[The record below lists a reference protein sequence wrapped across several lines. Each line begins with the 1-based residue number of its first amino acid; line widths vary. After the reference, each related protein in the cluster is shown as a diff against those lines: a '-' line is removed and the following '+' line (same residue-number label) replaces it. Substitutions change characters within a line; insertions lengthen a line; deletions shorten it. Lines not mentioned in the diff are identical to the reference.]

1 MGASRTRRVAVVY
14 FILQTAAAALALW
27 LSKRFGVAR
36 LAATAVALAPS
47 LPGAYLAWA
56 AYRADR
62 TEAAADTDTK
72 VKSLAAAV
80 AVDEARQRAQ
90 LIGPGAH
97 RIDLTFTHRP
107 EPANNAS
114 GAHAQGSLI
123 DIVSY
128 YQNLRP
134 ARLVITGEP
143 GAGKTLLAV
152 ELILGL
158 LTHPDRNQADMV
170 PVRLSLASWDTS
182 RPLPDWLTDQVHE
195 RFRGRGISRAD
206 ARQLVQGHHILPV
219 LDGLDEMDTATTP
232 VGRRRA
238 LRALQELNSYQDPT
252 GNAPI
257 VLTCRTT
264 QYAELA
270 ALDVRMREA
279 ARIELSPVTPAQATA
294 YLAARST
301 NAARWTAVLDNL
313 TAASGGPLA
322 LGLGTPWRLNLAATA
337 YEERH
342 PDTFAYL
349 RNPADLLSLASP
361 AAVRDHLL
369 ALFLPAATHQHPT
382 CPGRYPPDATHRWLA
397 ALATHLATATP
408 ARAAA
413 GADITLHELWP
424 MAGSRLVRLTD
435 TLVALVFTTL
445 LLHLVPTDYT
455 GVETTLLRGMLA
467 LSCVAA
473 VWAASRAT
481 VPTPRTVQLHRLW
494 SRSHPRQLA
503 AHLVFVVVIG
513 LVVGLV
519 IGGAYGLTVDFT
531 YGVQDGLEGMLTI
544 GLFFGFPYGLAIGLT
559 IRLTERRTGNV
570 APSDPRHPV
579 RDDLA
584 VGLAVGPAIGL
595 VIGLP
600 ALWFGPSIGFVYA
613 LWSWLLYGLEI
624 DLPSGSRSVCTSL
637 PEQAAATSSS
647 SVLLA
652 GNYRPD
658 AEFLPN
664 QALELV
670 VMVVEP

>member
-1 MGASRTRRVAVVY
+1 M
-14 FILQTAAAALALW
+14 
-27 LSKRFGVAR
+27 
-36 LAATAVALAPS
+36 
-47 LPGAYLAWA
+47 
-56 AYRADR
+56 
-62 TEAAADTDTK
+62 
-72 VKSLAAAV
+72 
-80 AVDEARQRAQ
+80 
-90 LIGPGAH
+90 
-97 RIDLTFTHRP
+97 
-107 EPANNAS
+107 
-114 GAHAQGSLI
+114 
-123 DIVSY
+123 
-128 YQNLRP
+128 
-134 ARLVITGEP
+134 
-143 GAGKTLLAV
+143 
-152 ELILGL
+152 
-158 LTHPDRNQADMV
+158 
-170 PVRLSLASWDTS
+170 
-182 RPLPDWLTDQVHE
+182 
-195 RFRGRGISRAD
+195 
-206 ARQLVQGHHILPV
+206 VQGHHILPV

-232 VGRRRA
+232 AGRRRA

-294 YLAARST
+294 YLAALST

-313 TAASGGPLA
+313 TAASGGTLA
-322 LGLGTPWRLNLAATA
+322 LGLSTPWRLNLAATA

-349 RNPADLLSLASP
+349 RNPADLLTLASP

-397 ALATHLATATP
+397 ALATHLATTTP

-445 LLHLVPTDYT
+445 LLHLVPTDNA
-455 GVETTLLRGMLA
+455 GLETLLRAMLA

-513 LVVGLV
+513 LVVGL
-519 IGGAYGLTVDFT
+519 
-531 YGVQDGLEGMLTI
+531 
-544 GLFFGFPYGLAIGLT
+544 AIGA
-559 IRLTERRTGNV
+559 RTGSRSTSRTGSKTGSN
-570 APSDPRHPV
+570 ACSR
-579 RDDLA
+579 
-584 VGLAVGPAIGL
+584 
-595 VIGLP
+595 
-600 ALWFGPSIGFVYA
+600 SGF
-613 LWSWLLYGLEI
+613 LSGSRTGSRSGS
-624 DLPSGSRSVCTSL
+624 PSGSRSGGR
-637 PEQAAATSSS
+637 AASHPPT
-647 SVLLA
+647 LA
-652 GNYRPD
+652 IRFGTISRSGSRWAPRSGS
-658 AEFLPN
+658 
-664 QALELV
+664 
-670 VMVVEP
+670 